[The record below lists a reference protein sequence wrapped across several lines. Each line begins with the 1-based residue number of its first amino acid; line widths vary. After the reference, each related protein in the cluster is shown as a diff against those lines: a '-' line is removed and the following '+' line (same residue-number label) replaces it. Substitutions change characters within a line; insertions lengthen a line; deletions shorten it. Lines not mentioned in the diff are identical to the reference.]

1 MRAYTPKDD
10 VQKKSY
16 YNDRFYVTPTLERQS
31 VYNDSTL
38 SSDYISFNN
47 AFTVNDAYIELDHLV
62 LIINPQDNVKA
73 IEYLKTIRAYDMM
86 MELTAVDYVA
96 SKDGFEIVY
105 ELLSTT
111 KRKRIRVKTF
121 IKNGDAINSV
131 EKVFKMANF
140 SEREMYD
147 MYGIYVNNHSYLK
160 RILMPDDWQ
169 GHPLLKTYPLQ
180 GDEAANWYEVDK
192 IFGKSARDVIGPEL
206 RDAACVDR
214 YYTERFSRLGHEVP
228 FGTPISEGNEPNTP
242 IQYQED
248 GGVKLFGA
256 TLVTPFDK
264 KEKIQLKERK

>member
-1 MRAYTPKDD
+1 MRAYTPKND
-10 VQKKSY
+10 VQQKSY
-16 YNDRFYVTPTLERQS
+16 YNDRFYVTPTLEKQS

-38 SSDYISFNN
+38 SSDYIGFNN

-62 LIINPQDNVKA
+62 LIINPEDNVNA
-73 IEYLKTIRAYDMM
+73 IEYLKTYRGYDMM

-96 SKDGFEIVY
+96 SKGGFEIVY

-111 KRKRIRVKTF
+111 KRRRIRVKAF
-121 IKNGDAINSV
+121 INNGDAINSV
-131 EKVFKMANF
+131 EGIFRMANF
-140 SEREMYD
+140 SEREMFD

-180 GDEAANWYEVDK
+180 GDEAASWYEVDK
-192 IFGKSARDVIGPEL
+192 IFGKDARDVIGPEL

-214 YYTERFSRLGHEVP
+214 YDTERFARLGHEVP
-228 FGTPISEGNEPNTP
+228 FGAEISEGNEPDTP
-242 IQYQED
+242 IQYQEE

-264 KEKIQLKERK
+264 LEKTQLKERK